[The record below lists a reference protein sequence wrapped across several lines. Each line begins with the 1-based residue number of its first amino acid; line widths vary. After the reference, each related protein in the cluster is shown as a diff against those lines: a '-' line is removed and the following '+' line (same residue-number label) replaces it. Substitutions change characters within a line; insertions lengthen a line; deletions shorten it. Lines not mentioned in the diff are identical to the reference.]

1 MKSFLKNIKN
11 LLKKLGSAVKN
22 GFIKFINAWK
32 KYILGPTFNIH
43 NPKTKEKDLNF
54 FVMGVSFVFA
64 TIFFL
69 LFRKTHPGTPD
80 VNPIKNDLSFIF
92 TSMFAF
98 KDVTSSVISLS
109 LLIGSIIFVIIGCK
123 VIKKKYYTCISEGAS
138 LVLTVF
144 FTLFAIFEAKVFDMS
159 EQRWLLFIGGTSHIL
174 RSCCLL
180 SIQFPLKKAWHF
192 QSCSMW

>member
-22 GFIKFINAWK
+22 GFIKFIDAWK

-64 TIFFL
+64 LIFFL
-69 LFRKTHPGTPD
+69 LFRKIHPGTPE

-109 LLIGSIIFVIIGCK
+109 LLIGSIIFVVIG
-123 VIKKKYYTCISEGAS
+123 
-138 LVLTVF
+138 
-144 FTLFAIFEAKVFDMS
+144 
-159 EQRWLLFIGGTSHIL
+159 
-174 RSCCLL
+174 
-180 SIQFPLKKAWHF
+180 
-192 QSCSMW
+192 